1 MQVCKVNNNKQ
12 QTRTKYKPNKYACN
26 QGEPK
31 QLPQTNRR
39 TQWHGIIDRGKP
51 TPVHPPVHPP
61 VHFPRRWT
69 PPPLQTIIGDSYKTP
84 LMYLRKDSSPVKKI
98 YQYINIYIISIL
110 LEVLSLPKYPPII
123 VIYWIHVGRRLNGVF
138 LSEPLEITYWHK

>member
-1 MQVCKVNNNKQ
+1 MLVIKVNLNSCH
-12 QTRTKYKPNKYACN
+12 RPIVAPNDTALLTEASLRQCTH
-26 QGEPK
+26 QCTLQCTFLEGE
-31 QLPQTNRR
+31 
-39 TQWHGIIDRGKP
+39 
-51 TPVHPPVHPP
+51 
-61 VHFPRRWT
+61 

-98 YQYINIYIISIL
+98 YQYIISIL